1 MEAIISYILSWVR
14 GWNVDPRAGL
24 FLGLAY
30 AAAFTYIF
38 VRARRN
44 YMALPELA
52 ECAPQP
58 TPPDC
63 MVVIP
68 ARNEEAVIGRA
79 VRSLPPDSV
88 IVIDDESEDKTA
100 REAESAGAGV
110 FRVPALPRGAFG
122 KPYACAAGARA
133 VNSKWIMF
141 ADADTWYEDGILESL
156 IYAAEMNGLSFI
168 SVHLQME
175 CESLAEHILTPFCQ
189 ALFFAA
195 INPRKCPEGAFDGHC
210 ILVRRDAY
218 AFIGGHT
225 SGLTFLV
232 DDLKLALLA
241 QRHRMKLGL
250 ARTSSLGHA
259 RFQEGWKGL
268 WEGLPRISFKYTHLP
283 SGQGFVVLFS
293 ILLSA
298 LWLPMVAFTYS
309 GGWPLVA
316 VGLAVLPLLLLLSW
330 YRSPIR
336 VLLAPFAFY
345 FMLPIL
351 GHVLYCILAK
361 HRVSWKGREVS

>member
-1 MEAIISYILSWVR
+1 MEAITSYILGWVR
-14 GWNVDPRAGL
+14 GWNVDPRASL
-24 FLGLAY
+24 VLTLVY

-38 VRARRN
+38 ARARRN
-44 YMALPELA
+44 YVALPELA

-58 TPPDC
+58 TAPDC

-68 ARNEEAVIGRA
+68 ARNEGNVIGRA
-79 VRSLPPDSV
+79 VRSLPPDTV
-88 IVIDDESEDKTA
+88 IVIDDESEDQTA
-100 REAESAGAGV
+100 REAETAGAGV
-110 FRVPALPRGAFG
+110 FRIPALPRGAFG

-133 VNSKWIMF
+133 VTSKWIMF

-156 IYAAEMNGLSFI
+156 IYAAEMNNLSFI

-218 AFIGGHT
+218 EFIGGHS
-225 SGLTFLV
+225 SGLAFLV

-250 ARTSSLGHA
+250 ARTAQLGHA
-259 RFQEGWKGL
+259 RFHAGWKGL
-268 WEGLPRISFKYTHLP
+268 WEGLPRAAFKYTHLP
-283 SGQGFVVLFS
+283 SGQGVVVLFS
-293 ILLSA
+293 VLLSA
-298 LWLPMVAFTYS
+298 LWLPIVALAYA

-316 VGLAVLPLLLLLSW
+316 VALVILPLVVLLTW

-336 VLLAPFAFY
+336 VLLAPLAFY
-345 FMLPIL
+345 AMLPIL
-351 GHVLYCILAK
+351 GHVLYCILAT